1 MKKPKKKAVFPTG
14 GKGGTGKSTFT
25 ISLAEWYAQN
35 NIPFTLLD
43 LDTENKKKGSL
54 SHFFPDRAAKI
65 DINTPAGLDTFVDQ
79 ADKAPDIILADMGAG
94 SSKVSTA
101 WFDSMHESVTDILTF
116 TAIGVVTSDPAS
128 VESLLNWAAQLQD
141 RVSYVVVLNQQED
154 LQEDFTYWEKTAE
167 AIAFREVFH
176 PPVIRMA
183 ARLPNLQHALRNHG
197 YTLGQVI
204 NREVAAAEL
213 AKSSLVVRAQAYRR
227 QLFAELDRV
236 KEALLP

>member
-1 MKKPKKKAVFPTG
+1 MKKTKKKAVFPTG
-14 GKGGTGKSTFT
+14 GKGGTGKSTFV

-54 SHFFPDRAAKI
+54 SHFFPDHAAKI
-65 DINTPAGLDTFVDQ
+65 DINTPAGLDAFIDQ
-79 ADKAPDIILADMGAG
+79 ADKDPDIILADMGAG
-94 SSKVSTA
+94 SSKVSSA
-101 WFDSMHESVTDILTF
+101 WFNSMYDSVADILTF

-141 RVSYVVVLNQQED
+141 RVSYVIVLNQQED

-183 ARLPNLQHALRNHG
+183 SRLPDLQHALRNHG
-197 YTLGQVI
+197 NTLGQVI
-204 NREVAAAEL
+204 NRATTAAEL